1 METIE
6 MQIELRTGSG
16 KGVARVLRRAGQ
28 VPAVFYGRKRAS
40 LPVALDAKDFEKR
53 VGSLEG
59 SHLLKL
65 HSSEADIEGRLAL
78 VKELQRHPVTSRL
91 LHADLYEVDMDT
103 KLRIRVPLHFIGR
116 AQGVEMGG
124 ILQPQRREV
133 EVLCLPNDM
142 PDFFE
147 VDVTHLGLHDTI
159 HISDLKPPPR
169 VEIPYDSDVAL
180 VTVLP
185 PVVEEVKVAEGEAA
199 EAAPAEGAPA
209 AEEEKAAAGKTPPQA
224 GKTAPQAGKTP
235 SAGGKSQA

>member
-1 METIE
+1 MQTIE
-6 MQIELRTGSG
+6 MQIQVRSGSG
-16 KGVARVLRRAGQ
+16 KGAARALRRQGQ
-28 VPAVFYGRKRAS
+28 VPAIFYGRKRPA

-53 VGSLEG
+53 VGMFEG
-59 SHLLKL
+59 SHLVRLQ
-65 HSSEADIEGRLAL
+65 SSEAEVNGRLAL
-78 VKELQRHPVTSRL
+78 VKELQRHPVTSSL

-142 PDFFE
+142 PEFFE
-147 VDVTHLGLHDTI
+147 VDVSNLGLHDTI

-169 VEIPYDSDVAL
+169 VEIPYDSDVAI

-199 EAAPAEGAPA
+199 EAAPVEGAPA
-209 AEEEKAAAGKTPPQA
+209 GEEPAAGKAAAPGAK
-224 GKTAPQAGKTP
+224 AP
-235 SAGGKSQA
+235 AGGKPQA

>member
-16 KGVARVLRRAGQ
+16 KGAARALRRSGQ
-28 VPAVFYGRKRAS
+28 IPAVFYGRKRAS
-40 LPVALDAKDFEKR
+40 TLVALDAKDFEKR

-59 SHLLKL
+59 SHLVKL
-65 HSSEADIEGRLAL
+65 HSSDAEIEGRLAL
-78 VKELQRHPVTSRL
+78 VKELQRHPVTSGL

-147 VDVTHLGLHDTI
+147 VDVSNLGLHDTI

-199 EAAPAEGAPA
+199 EAAPVEGAPA
-209 AEEEKAAAGKTPPQA
+209 AEEDKTAAVGKA
-224 GKTAPQAGKTP
+224 APQAGKAP
-235 SAGGKSQA
+235 AAGGKS